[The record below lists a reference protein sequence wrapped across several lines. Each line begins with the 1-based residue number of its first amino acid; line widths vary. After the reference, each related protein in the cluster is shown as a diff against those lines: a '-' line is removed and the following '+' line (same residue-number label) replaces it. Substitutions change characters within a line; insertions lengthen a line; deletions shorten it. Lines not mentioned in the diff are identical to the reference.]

1 MDSAMRR
8 GGTIDQ
14 RQMLVNEGALGKL
27 PAIKQKIKRISMAGN
42 REGTYLAYTTDTLVA
57 KNEAE
62 RQFRRAE
69 EGKPFSEDF
78 KSATGLD
85 EGGVKSLTP
94 EQKMEASRQFADY
107 IIGETHA
114 SALTGQQAGIQK
126 HAVTR
131 YITKFK
137 SEPIKA
143 FELIR
148 RSLMETKRNPTPSN
162 YMKAAKTLVFYGLIE
177 GAMFYGID
185 AAWFNL
191 TGNKKGSAK
200 QVEKRTPNL
209 LESEAKTNLD
219 YVPIVGTAAAD
230 MIDAMKFP
238 NSPQLGAVETV
249 AAMPVDTVQNIIKA
263 TDQHS
268 SPAARQKA
276 MQKAIDDSTD
286 MLLSSMGASIRLPRS
301 IIRNAQ

>member
-1 MDSAMRR
+1 
-8 GGTIDQ
+8 
-14 RQMLVNEGALGKL
+14 
-27 PAIKQKIKRISMAGN
+27 
-42 REGTYLAYTTDTLVA
+42 
-57 KNEAE
+57 
-62 RQFRRAE
+62 
-69 EGKPFSEDF
+69 
-78 KSATGLD
+78 
-85 EGGVKSLTP
+85 
-94 EQKMEASRQFADY
+94 
-107 IIGETHA
+107 
-114 SALTGQQAGIQK
+114 
-126 HAVTR
+126 
-131 YITKFK
+131 
-137 SEPIKA
+137 
-143 FELIR
+143 
-148 RSLMETKRNPTPSN
+148 METKRNPTPSN

-249 AAMPVDTVQNIIKA
+249 AAMPVDTVLNIIKA